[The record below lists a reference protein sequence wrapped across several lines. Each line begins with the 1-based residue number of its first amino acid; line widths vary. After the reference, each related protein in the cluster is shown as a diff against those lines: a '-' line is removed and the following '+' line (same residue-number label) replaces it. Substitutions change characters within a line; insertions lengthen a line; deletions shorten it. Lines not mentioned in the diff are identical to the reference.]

1 MVRRDGAA
9 YVPRDPATRQ
19 EILRVNHDD
28 PWQGGHFGQSRTSKM
43 IMRHYWW
50 PRIRRDIKEYVVSCD
65 VCQRMKVPRHK
76 PYGKLEPLPQPK
88 GPWKDISLDFIVG
101 LPPSL
106 YGRVACDSI
115 MVVVDRY
122 SKMVI
127 LTPCRSTI
135 DAPELG
141 QIILEKVVARFGAP
155 ESIVSDRGSTFTSSY
170 WGTLCAY
177 LATRRLFSTAFHPQT
192 DGQTERM
199 NQTLECYLRCYV
211 NYQQSD

>member
-1 MVRRDGAA
+1 M
-9 YVPRDPATRQ
+9 PRDPATRQ

-170 WGTLCAY
+170 
-177 LATRRLFSTAFHPQT
+177 
-192 DGQTERM
+192 
-199 NQTLECYLRCYV
+199 
-211 NYQQSD
+211 